1 MNGGKLVQTYRLI
14 VLDDDLAQGEMIKA
28 YLELVSQYQVDIT
41 THTEAF
47 WEQINRTPYDL
58 VLLDYKLE
66 ETNGLE
72 VLSQMKQRGV
82 RLPVIMITGEGD
94 ERVAVRAIQEGA
106 SDYLVKGSDYLPS
119 LPGLIQRAVRM
130 FELQALAERSMEEA
144 RYQALMLDNIR
155 DAVVVWDLEGKIT
168 YWNFA
173 AEKLFGWKAVER
185 LGESAEECY
194 FNLFDPPIRMPGPED
209 TAGLEV
215 ERACVNRHGRHLW
228 ISSRVMP
235 LRQYSPEA
243 RLLGFMDVSR
253 DVTRRRQ
260 EREMLRQSQH
270 FITRILETSP
280 SMLYLYDLSEDRLVY
295 VNHRIKDVLG
305 VPAGSWLGKEGD
317 LLFRAIHPEDA
328 PLLQQFRQTLKQ
340 ARDGEVLEAEFRIR
354 DGGGGWRWVYTRET
368 IFQRSAEGEPVQILG
383 AAQDISVRRR
393 IEEDLKRR
401 IKNERLLAEISSRF
415 IHLDQIHLESEISAS
430 LRLLGDTIG
439 ASRVYLYLLPP
450 GEEALHLYVF
460 WESAEVFRRFS
471 HGLNKQVVL
480 EDIPELW
487 GMLQSGRSVRWIEQ
501 DEQGAVALWQEYQS
515 LQPERVGA
523 FLLLPLLHNQRIY
536 GVLGCESLSDRL
548 SSHEGDLSLVQE
560 VGRILTNVIVQA
572 DFNRA
577 LRESEARYR
586 AIVEDHQTELICR
599 FDPHGNLTFVNETFC
614 RYFGR
619 EREALLGV
627 SILELVYPSDRM
639 DVEEGIAKLT
649 PSAPVSTYEARLF
662 GGDEQEIWIEWTSR
676 AIFEQG
682 GDCLIEIQSIGRDI
696 TERKRLE
703 AQVEA
708 TRVQLAE
715 ANRLASIGLLAASV
729 AHLINNPLTAII
741 AEAQLLLHQSGH
753 QARIRESA
761 EAIEKAGWRA
771 QQVVQK
777 LLGFSSRASEPHTL
791 VDVNQ
796 TVRQALELLS
806 DPLNEASLHLELSL
820 QEPLPGVWGNA
831 GQLVDLWLNLLWL
844 ALDGI
849 ALTRPTHPR
858 IVLRTRSL
866 GGQVVVE
873 IMDNG
878 KVIPPEAMK
887 VIFEPQ
893 VVSPSEGRGTG
904 IEFTLC
910 RELARQNQGVIEVE
924 SQPDQTCFR
933 VLFPGINHN

>member
-1 MNGGKLVQTYRLI
+1 MQTYRLI

-41 THTEAF
+41 TQIKAF
-47 WEQINRTPYDL
+47 WEQINRTTYDL
-58 VLLDYKLE
+58 ALLDYKLE

-72 VLSQMKQRGV
+72 ILAQMKRRGV

-106 SDYLVKGSDYLPS
+106 SDYLVKGSDYLSS

-144 RYQALMLDNIR
+144 RYQALLLDNIR

-185 LGESAEECY
+185 LGQPVEEYY
-194 FNLFDPPIRMPGPED
+194 FNLFDPPIRMPRVED

-215 ERACVNRHGRHLW
+215 ERACVNRYGRHLW

-253 DVTRRRQ
+253 DVTRRHQ

-270 FITRILETSP
+270 FIARILETSP
-280 SMLYLYDLSEDRLVY
+280 SMLYLYDLNEDRLVY

-305 VPAGSWLGKEGD
+305 APTGSWLGKEGD
-317 LLFRAIHPEDA
+317 LFFGAVHPDDA
-328 PLLQQFRQTLKQ
+328 SLLEQFRQTLKQ
-340 ARDGEVLEAEFRIR
+340 ARDGEVLEAEFRVR
-354 DGGGGWRWVYTRET
+354 DGQGGWRWIYARET

-415 IHLDQIHLESEISAS
+415 IHLDQIHLEHEVNES
-430 LRLLGDTIG
+430 LRLLGEIIG
-439 ASRVYLYLLPP
+439 ADRVYIYLLPH
-450 GEEALHLYVF
+450 GEETLFLYTF
-460 WESAEVFRRFS
+460 WESTKVLRRFL
-471 HGLNKQVVL
+471 HGLNKRVALRDMPVL
-480 EDIPELW
+480 WE
-487 GMLQSGRSVRWIEQ
+487 MLQSGRTVRWAGQ
-501 DEQGAVALWQEYQS
+501 SGQGDAALWQQYQWV
-515 LQPERVGA
+515 QPERVGA
-523 FLLLPLLHNQRIY
+523 FLVLPLMYNQRVY
-536 GVLGCESLSDRL
+536 GVLGCESLSEAL
-548 SSHEGDLSLVQE
+548 WACEGDLPVIQE
-560 VGRILTNVIVQA
+560 VGRILTNAMVQA

-599 FDPHGNLTFVNETFC
+599 FNSQGKLTFVNETFC
-614 RYFGR
+614 RYLGR
-619 EREALLGV
+619 ERETLLEA
-627 SILELVYPSDRM
+627 SILELVHPSDRKSIEERIARFNPSM
-639 DVEEGIAKLT
+639 SVCTYETRLSEEG
-649 PSAPVSTYEARLF
+649 
-662 GGDEQEIWIEWTSR
+662 GQEIWIEWTSR
-676 AIFEQG
+676 AIFEQE
-682 GDCLIEIQSIGRDI
+682 GDRILEIQSIGRDI
-696 TERKRLE
+696 TERKHLE

-708 TRVQLAE
+708 ARVQLAE

-741 AEAQLLLHQSGH
+741 AEAQLLLHGAGH
-753 QARIRESA
+753 QTRIRESA

-777 LLGFSSRASEPHTL
+777 LLGFSSRASEAHTL

-806 DPLNEASLHLELSL
+806 DPLREASLQPDLSL
-820 QEPLPGVWGNA
+820 HEPLPGVWGNA
-831 GQLVDLWLNLLWL
+831 SQLVDLWLNLLWL

-849 ALTRPTHPR
+849 ALAKPQQPR
-858 IVLRTRSL
+858 IALSTRSV
-866 GGQVVVE
+866 GERVVVE
-873 IMDNG
+873 IVDNG

-887 VIFEPQ
+887 AIFEPQ

-904 IEFTLC
+904 IELALC

-924 SQPDQTCFR
+924 SHPDQTCFR
-933 VLFPGINHN
+933 VLLPGIKPNH